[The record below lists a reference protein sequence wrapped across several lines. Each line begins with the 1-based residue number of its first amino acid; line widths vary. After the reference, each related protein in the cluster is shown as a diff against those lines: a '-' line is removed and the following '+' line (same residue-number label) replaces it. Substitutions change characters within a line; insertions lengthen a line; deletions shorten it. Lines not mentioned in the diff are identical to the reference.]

1 MRNPKLEALRED
13 ARALPLRPGVYLMK
27 DASGRVIYVGK
38 AKALRNRVSSYFRSV
53 EKHTPKTYQM
63 VEQVRHFD
71 TIITDNEYE
80 ALTLEASLIKQYNPK
95 YNILLKDGKGYRYIR
110 ISHEPYPRITAEKQK
125 PQGDDADYLGPYTS
139 AFAVKLAVE
148 EAIESFLLPTC
159 RRKFPRDFGKQRPCL
174 NRDMGR
180 CMGVCTGKISEE
192 EYRAVID
199 EAVEFLKSGNM
210 QSVEALTARME
221 AYSEN
226 LQFELAARIRDRI
239 RAIEKI
245 TERQKV
251 VTEDKRDIDVV
262 AMVQGLVTSCFV
274 VLGFRHGRLY
284 DKEEF
289 VIDTPEDL
297 PQGYHEFLMMYYTTR
312 PDYPDLVYT
321 AELPAEPEL
330 LERFLSDRRGKR
342 VQIHKPQRGTGV
354 ELVEMARSN
363 ASETLA
369 REVRGNRAAG
379 GREIAALDELR
390 HLLGLVGP
398 PGYIEAYDI
407 SNLGDRDI
415 VGGMVVF
422 ENGKPLRK
430 AYKRFRIQS
439 TGGVD
444 DYGSMREMLAR
455 RLQRYLDHPDTGDGF
470 GRLPDLILLDGG
482 KGHVAV
488 IRQLLDGM
496 GIEVPVF
503 GMVKDDRHR
512 TRAIAKDGGEIA
524 INSTRGAF
532 TLVSNIQE
540 EVHRYAIEYQRLRR
554 KKTAFQSVL
563 QQAPGI
569 GPKRAA
575 ELMQYFKRVAA
586 IKAATVDELAAVPGM
601 SRSAAEELRA
611 YLDREG

>member
-80 ALTLEASLIKQYNPK
+80 ALTLEASLIKQYNP
-95 YNILLKDGKGYRYIR
+95 NT
-110 ISHEPYPRITAEKQK
+110 ISCSRMARGT
-125 PQGDDADYLGPYTS
+125 GTS
-139 AFAVKLAVE
+139 ASPTSPTRASPLKSRSRRGTTPTISGRIPAPLRSSWRSKRRSNPSYCPPAGENSPAILANSVPVSTGIW
-148 EAIESFLLPTC
+148 AAAWASA
-159 RRKFPRDFGKQRPCL
+159 
-174 NRDMGR
+174 
-180 CMGVCTGKISEE
+180 TGKISEE

-482 KGHVAV
+482 K
-488 IRQLLDGM
+488 
-496 GIEVPVF
+496 
-503 GMVKDDRHR
+503 
-512 TRAIAKDGGEIA
+512 
-524 INSTRGAF
+524 
-532 TLVSNIQE
+532 
-540 EVHRYAIEYQRLRR
+540 
-554 KKTAFQSVL
+554 
-563 QQAPGI
+563 
-569 GPKRAA
+569 
-575 ELMQYFKRVAA
+575 
-586 IKAATVDELAAVPGM
+586 
-601 SRSAAEELRA
+601 
-611 YLDREG
+611 